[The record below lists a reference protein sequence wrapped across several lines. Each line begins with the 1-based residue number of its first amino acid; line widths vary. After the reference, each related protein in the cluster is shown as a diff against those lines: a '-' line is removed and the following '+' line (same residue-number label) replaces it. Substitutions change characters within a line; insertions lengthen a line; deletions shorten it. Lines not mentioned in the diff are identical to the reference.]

1 MAMLLVPLVAAGSL
15 RGWFTA
21 DHGHLMLVLYFTE
34 EGRLGRMKKM
44 MAVMAFL
51 MMMPAVVWAKEPSN
65 AELYQMIKAME
76 QKFNEAL
83 DQTNQALA
91 EAQKAKQEAAI
102 AKQEAA
108 SAREEAARAKAELAQ
123 LKAAAEATPA
133 PVAAPAEP
141 LIRKA
146 ETVPGLGAS
155 FEVVYMRPSRSAL
168 DYAIIDTNT
177 DTDPQGSYDSI
188 HPDYSAGLRY
198 GLAYTFETGTDLHAQ
213 YMTLD
218 THDSASAEAPPGGR
232 LWGTWTH
239 PDMGSTFDSAEARYD
254 LDYDVFDLGLGKKF
268 TVGDDLGLRVDAG
281 LRYARIDQNLN
292 IAYLQ
297 GATIFNV
304 EDTNT
309 FTGWGPR
316 LGLGAD
322 WQMGHGF
329 NLFGSAAG
337 SLLLGDFDLALL
349 TASGTTEYGRIKDT
363 VDNRVVPVVEMRA
376 GIGYAYKLANGMYVG
391 AKAGYEW
398 QNWFNMVMAQRFAD
412 DIADQI
418 VTTDTTDLSLDG
430 FFLEG
435 FINF

>member
-1 MAMLLVPLVAAGSL
+1 
-15 RGWFTA
+15 
-21 DHGHLMLVLYFTE
+21 
-34 EGRLGRMKKM
+34 MKQM

-51 MMMPAVVWAKEPSN
+51 MMMPSVVWAQEPSN
-65 AELYQMIKAME
+65 TELYQMIKAME
-76 QKFNEAL
+76 RKFNEAL

-91 EAQKAKQEAAI
+91 EAQKAKEEAAI

-123 LKAAAEATPA
+123 LKAAAEAAPA
-133 PVAAPAEP
+133 PSAVPAASLVRE
-141 LIRKA
+141 A

-155 FEVVYMRPSRSAL
+155 FEVVYMRPSRSDL
-168 DYAIIDTNT
+168 DYVIIDTNT
-177 DTDPQGSYDSI
+177 DTNPQGSYDSI
-188 HPDYSAGLRY
+188 HPDYSGGERF
-198 GLAYTFETGTDLHAQ
+198 GLAYTFETGMDVHAQ

-218 THDSASAEAPPGGR
+218 TNDSASAEAPPGGR
-232 LWGTWTH
+232 LWATWTH
-239 PDMGSTFDSAEARYD
+239 PDMGGTFDSADARYKF
-254 LDYDVFDLGLGKKF
+254 DYDVFDLGLGRKVA
-268 TVGDDLGLRVDAG
+268 VGEDLGLRVDAG

-292 IAYLQ
+292 IAYLR
-297 GATIFNV
+297 GATIFNT
-304 EDTNT
+304 ENTNR

-337 SLLLGDFDLALL
+337 SLLMGDFDLALSN
-349 TASGTTEYGRIKDT
+349 TSGTIDYGSVRDT
-363 VDNRVVPVVEMRA
+363 INNRVVPVVEMRA
-376 GIGYAYKLANGMYVG
+376 GIGYAYKLANGMYAG
-391 AKAGYEW
+391 AKVGYEW